1 MKMAPDQSI
10 PTALSWKTHPLV
22 DESRSR
28 STLLCA
34 LIAGCSIGAALS
46 FDGLAYGL
54 IALVVLTLSLSRYLL
69 PTRYNLDENGVEINH
84 LGRRQERPWTQFR
97 RLDIHKDGIF
107 LSPFTRASR
116 LDSFRGYFLRFG
128 PEKNSIIDFARTHV
142 APE

>member
-1 MKMAPDQSI
+1 MAPDQRA
-10 PTALSWKTHPLV
+10 PAPLSWKAHPLI

-34 LIAGCSIGAALS
+34 LIAGCSLAAGLS
-46 FDGLAYGL
+46 FEGLAYGL
-54 IALVVLTLSLSRYLL
+54 IALVVLLLSLSRYLL
-69 PTRYNLDENGVEINH
+69 PTRYSLDEKGVEISH
-84 LGRRQERPWTQFR
+84 LGRRQACPWTQLR
-97 RLDIHKDGIF
+97 RLDIHENGIF

-128 PEKNSIIDFARTHV
+128 REKNSIIDFARTHV

>member
-1 MKMAPDQSI
+1 MAPDQNA
-10 PTALSWKTHPLV
+10 PAFLSWKAHPLI
-22 DESRSR
+22 DESRPR

-34 LIAGCSIGAALS
+34 LIAGCSIAAALS
-46 FDGLAYGL
+46 FEGLAYGL
-54 IALVVLTLSLSRYLL
+54 IALVVLILSLSRYLL
-69 PTRYNLDENGVEINH
+69 PTRYSLDEKGVEITH

-97 RLDIHKDGIF
+97 RLDIHEDGIF
-107 LSPFTRASR
+107 LSPFTRTSR